1 MATTSIWRIKGW
13 LGSVVI
19 YIENPEKTDNPKIYE
34 KQGMTDAQAQS
45 LMDVIEYAAD
55 GQKTE
60 GSAREGGI
68 TVRRFVSGVNCYP
81 GTAREEMMR
90 RFCCR

>member
-34 KQGMTDAQAQS
+34 KQGK
-45 LMDVIEYAAD
+45 E
-55 GQKTE
+55 
-60 GSAREGGI
+60 
-68 TVRRFVSGVNCYP
+68 RFVRLVRNFGEEYSLP
-81 GTAREEMMR
+81 RIRER
-90 RFCCR
+90 II